1 MQIVFYLCAERS
13 GLHAK
18 FCKIKYR
25 QLEYSFLKLISE
37 FTKLIVLSVL
47 KTQSIHLNM
56 WIKLFVFVQMSVR
69 FVIFKEGMW
78 ETAHVLD
85 ALITGIHG
93 QVTLLLLPWK
103 PPGTRTRV
111 PYCTIPIELSP
122 ENFLRLF
129 FFRKHWFYTQR
140 GRGRRRNILW
150 FHLFMHSVIAS
161 CMCPDQ
167 GSNLQPWHIRTIF

>member
-1 MQIVFYLCAERS
+1 
-13 GLHAK
+13 
-18 FCKIKYR
+18 
-25 QLEYSFLKLISE
+25 
-37 FTKLIVLSVL
+37 
-47 KTQSIHLNM
+47 
-56 WIKLFVFVQMSVR
+56 
-69 FVIFKEGMW
+69 MW

-129 FFRKHWFYTQR
+129 FLE
-140 GRGRRRNILW
+140 NID
-150 FHLFMHSVIAS
+150 FTHREEEADAETS
-161 CMCPDQ
+161 C
-167 GSNLQPWHIRTIF
+167 GSTYLCIQ